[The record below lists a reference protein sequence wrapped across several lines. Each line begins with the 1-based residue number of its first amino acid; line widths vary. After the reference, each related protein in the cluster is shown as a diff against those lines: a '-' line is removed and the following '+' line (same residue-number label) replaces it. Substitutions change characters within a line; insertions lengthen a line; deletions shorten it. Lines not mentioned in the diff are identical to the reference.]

1 MIPYNSDIWQQ
12 DSILHELLITDGTV
26 TVSGTH
32 YSVNGA
38 SVTITDDLIDL
49 EAFELDHA
57 LCSGSQL
64 QFGRC
69 ESGNIK
75 FTMYDNIPSTK
86 GKTLNTYIIPN
97 QDASLM
103 VQLGVFKVHE
113 DKLNSD
119 RTKREVTAYD
129 KMWDINNADVTAWY
143 NSVLPNSSSSMTLQ
157 QFRNSFLNYFGVT
170 VESTVLAN
178 DLITIR
184 RTIEPE
190 TLSGADV
197 LRAIC
202 EINGVF
208 GTITNEGKFRFVEL
222 SRDLDSGLFP
232 SDTLYPANDLYPQ
245 DANHTVDIID
255 KSYYINI
262 QFEDYLVE
270 SITGLTIRT
279 DDQDVGVTVGTSSNK
294 YVITNNFLVY
304 GYDATAL
311 TSVANNILPKIAVR
325 YYRPCVINA
334 LGNPLREV
342 GDGLR
347 IKTTYRGVT
356 TYVLER
362 KLTGVQSLRD
372 TYTAQGEQYYN
383 QQLNTV
389 QSQYKQ
395 LSGRTLTLKADIDG
409 ISAELTQKVDNSTF
423 TTYTEQTATQISS
436 KADAVQLD
444 GTVQGTYAYQ
454 TAQAIG
460 LKADATELDGTVTG
474 SYAQITA
481 TEIASKVSTTDYNGS
496 EIVSKI
502 NQTSDTINAY
512 VTKTGVVGDLN
523 TQMSSYITI
532 TANQIAFGSDG
543 TLVIDT
549 TNFELDANGNATFK
563 GDVTGATISGGTISG
578 TTITSTSGG
587 YTTTISGGEIS
598 TNKITVTGGSIS
610 GSTIVS
616 TNSGGTSTTTIS
628 GGNIT
633 SNSITLSGNINMSGG
648 EIEMINGAGLSL
660 FHGGISVTT
669 GSGGQKWLNI
679 SGYNSGAGSS
689 TFANV
694 AINGVDVHINYD
706 GTSTNIYRCERI
718 YAALTTNDNYIDV
731 NSSGGGILLEGHSGS
746 KIIID
751 SSNYTND
758 IVFRGNTDIG
768 TSSNTVVIKGK
779 TCKWVKHSTIG
790 NDDYVLVEA

>member
-49 EAFELDHA
+49 EAFELDQA

-170 VESTVLAN
+170 AESTVLAN

-245 DANHTVDIID
+245 DVNHTVDIID

-279 DDQDVGVTVGTSSNK
+279 DDQDVGVTVGTSHNK

-372 TYTAQGEQYYN
+372 TYTAQGEQYYSE
-383 QQLNTV
+383 QLNSV
-389 QSQYKQ
+389 SSQFKQ
-395 LSGRTLTLKADIDG
+395 LSGKVMNLKIDTDG
-409 ISAELTQKVDNSTF
+409 IAADVSDLDTREASHYTQTSGQIALKVSKGEVSSEISIESGQVTFSSNRLVVNSTNF
-423 TTYTEQTATQISS
+423 ILT
-436 KADAVQLD
+436 D
-444 GTVQGTYAYQ
+444 
-454 TAQAIG
+454 
-460 LKADATELDGTVTG
+460 TG
-474 SYAQITA
+474 
-481 TEIASKVSTTDYNGS
+481 D
-496 EIVSKI
+496 
-502 NQTSDTINAY
+502 
-512 VTKTGVVGDLN
+512 
-523 TQMSSYITI
+523 
-532 TANQIAFGSDG
+532 
-543 TLVIDT
+543 
-549 TNFELDANGNATFK
+549 ATFK
-563 GDVTGATISGGTISG
+563 GNVTGATITGGTVSGTTITGGTISG
-578 TTITSTSGG
+578 TTISGNTITG
-587 YTTTISGGEIS
+587 GTISG
-598 TNKITVTGGSIS
+598 TSIS
-610 GSTIVS
+610 GSTITS
-616 TNSGGTSTTTIS
+616 TSGNNTTTIS

-633 SNSITLSGNINMSGG
+633 SNNITLSGNINISGG
-648 EIEMINGAGLSL
+648 ELTMSNNAGLQL
-660 FHGGISVTT
+660 YHGGIRTT
-669 GSGGQKWLNI
+669 QSSTIANTWLKI
-679 SGYNSGAGSS
+679 DGYNSGVGSS
-689 TFANV
+689 MFSNV
-694 AINGVDVHINYD
+694 AIDGLSIKIGEYSTTDGV
-706 GTSTNIYRCERI
+706 NIYNCGNI
-718 YAALTTNDNYIDV
+718 YAVDDTTDNFIRMND
-731 NSSGGGILLEGHSGS
+731 GGGGLRIQGNSESRIILDSRAYLASG
-746 KIIID
+746 IAMRADTI
-751 SSNYTND
+751 
-758 IVFRGNTDIG
+758 DIG
-768 TSSNTVVIKGK
+768 TSGTDVKIQGQS
-779 TCKWVKHSTIG
+779 CEWVKLSDVG
-790 NDDYVLVEA
+790 NNDYVLIQS